1 MCCTTKG
8 RKRREFV
15 SRMTCDLLQGARA
28 PPKGL
33 LLFGPPGTGKT
44 LIGRAI
50 ASNIRATFFNIS
62 AGSLTSK
69 WIGEGEKMVRAL
81 FAVAAAL
88 QPAVIFIDEIDSVL
102 SARKS
107 EGQSLVICPGSLCA
121 ACRFLSL
128 EGSSYS
134 TSLNGSLPSAGG
146 EYTSDERVEPVA
158 NH

>member
-1 MCCTTKG
+1 M
-8 RKRREFV
+8 
-15 SRMTCDLLQGARA
+15 QGARA

-102 SARKS
+102 SARKADGARLRPYFFS
-107 EGQSLVICPGSLCA
+107 NS
-121 ACRFLSL
+121 
-128 EGSSYS
+128 
-134 TSLNGSLPSAGG
+134 GG
-146 EYTSDERVEPVA
+146 EGASGRRRHVSWQLRRIPLTLEQLV
-158 NH
+158 